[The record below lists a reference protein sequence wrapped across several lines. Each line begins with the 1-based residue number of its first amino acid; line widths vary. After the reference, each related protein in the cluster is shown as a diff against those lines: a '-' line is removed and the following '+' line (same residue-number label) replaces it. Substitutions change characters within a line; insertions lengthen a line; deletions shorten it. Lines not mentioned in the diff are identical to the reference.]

1 MERSYAD
8 QVKVLQEKL
17 DEVENQRKEYQ
28 TLALIYETRL
38 NQNQRAYEDARHR
51 AARRVADLANENL
64 RLRNGK

>member
-38 NQNQRAYEDARHR
+38 NQNHQAHEYARHR

>member
-1 MERSYAD
+1 MEPSHAD
-8 QVKVLQEKL
+8 QVKFLQEKL
-17 DEVENQRKEYQ
+17 DEAENQRKEYQ

-38 NQNQRAYEDARHR
+38 NQNHQAYEDARHR